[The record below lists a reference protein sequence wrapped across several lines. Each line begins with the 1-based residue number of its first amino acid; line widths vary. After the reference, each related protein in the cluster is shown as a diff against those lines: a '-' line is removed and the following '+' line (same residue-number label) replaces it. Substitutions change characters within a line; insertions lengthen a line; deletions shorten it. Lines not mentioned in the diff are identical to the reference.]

1 MERRLESLT
10 NRNPAPLALAAWHLL
25 GCEQHEQC
33 CVRCS
38 LIFPDD
44 VSLPVIEFQVVGCEF
59 PRPDGLSQ
67 DEPLIVGCNAGGQN
81 ARHAAVV
88 IHGRQT
94 GLNPVDKKP
103 NSPLYRG
110 VYTMK
115 AVNKLAVLISLGAL
129 LPFAVS
135 AKTSEQAYL
144 DASLKTPGVPVPVAV
159 VSPSDVDAK
168 YTGAKVELAFTVDAM
183 GIPTDF
189 SVISSPDAVIAKVMM
204 DAVSKWRFTPAQK
217 NGIAVATKVVLP
229 VKIAETDNRFAAN

>member
-1 MERRLESLT
+1 
-10 NRNPAPLALAAWHLL
+10 
-25 GCEQHEQC
+25 
-33 CVRCS
+33 
-38 LIFPDD
+38 
-44 VSLPVIEFQVVGCEF
+44 
-59 PRPDGLSQ
+59 
-67 DEPLIVGCNAGGQN
+67 
-81 ARHAAVV
+81 
-88 IHGRQT
+88 
-94 GLNPVDKKP
+94 
-103 NSPLYRG
+103 
-110 VYTMK
+110 MK

-168 YTGAKVELAFTVDAM
+168 YTGAKVELAFTVDAK
-183 GIPTDF
+183 GFPTDF

-229 VKIAETDNRFAAN
+229 VKIAETDHRFAAN

>member
-1 MERRLESLT
+1 
-10 NRNPAPLALAAWHLL
+10 
-25 GCEQHEQC
+25 
-33 CVRCS
+33 
-38 LIFPDD
+38 
-44 VSLPVIEFQVVGCEF
+44 
-59 PRPDGLSQ
+59 
-67 DEPLIVGCNAGGQN
+67 
-81 ARHAAVV
+81 
-88 IHGRQT
+88 
-94 GLNPVDKKP
+94 
-103 NSPLYRG
+103 
-110 VYTMK
+110 MK

-168 YTGAKVELAFTVDAM
+168 YTGAKVELAFTVDAK

-204 DAVSKWRFTPAQK
+204 DAVSKWRFTPVQK

>member
-1 MERRLESLT
+1 
-10 NRNPAPLALAAWHLL
+10 
-25 GCEQHEQC
+25 
-33 CVRCS
+33 
-38 LIFPDD
+38 
-44 VSLPVIEFQVVGCEF
+44 
-59 PRPDGLSQ
+59 
-67 DEPLIVGCNAGGQN
+67 
-81 ARHAAVV
+81 
-88 IHGRQT
+88 
-94 GLNPVDKKP
+94 
-103 NSPLYRG
+103 
-110 VYTMK
+110 MK
-115 AVNKLAVLISLGAL
+115 VVNKLAVLISLGAL

-168 YTGAKVELAFTVDAM
+168 YTGAKVELAFTVDAK

-229 VKIAETDNRFAAN
+229 VKIAEIDNRFAAN

>member
-1 MERRLESLT
+1 
-10 NRNPAPLALAAWHLL
+10 
-25 GCEQHEQC
+25 
-33 CVRCS
+33 
-38 LIFPDD
+38 
-44 VSLPVIEFQVVGCEF
+44 
-59 PRPDGLSQ
+59 
-67 DEPLIVGCNAGGQN
+67 
-81 ARHAAVV
+81 
-88 IHGRQT
+88 
-94 GLNPVDKKP
+94 
-103 NSPLYRG
+103 
-110 VYTMK
+110 MK

-204 DAVSKWRFTPAQK
+204 DAVSKWRFTPAQR